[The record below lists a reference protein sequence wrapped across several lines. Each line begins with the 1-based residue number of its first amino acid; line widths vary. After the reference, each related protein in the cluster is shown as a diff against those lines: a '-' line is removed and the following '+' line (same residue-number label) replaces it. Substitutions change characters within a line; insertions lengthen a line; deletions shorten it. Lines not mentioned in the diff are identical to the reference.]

1 MNPLGNNDRDRVLAS
16 TDIVRLIGE
25 HVQLRPKG
33 REFAGLC
40 PFHDDKNPSMQVSP
54 QKQIYKC
61 FSCGAG
67 GSCFD
72 FVMGYHKLTFPEAMK
87 MLADRAGIELTP
99 FKPGKGGGGAN
110 PKNTDRRKRL
120 LAANEQGLAYFRE
133 QLQSPEAKPIREYLA
148 KRGVS
153 DEMVERFQLGYA
165 AHSWHALSEEVVAK
179 RWDKPAFEAA
189 GLIAN
194 GQRGYYDKLR
204 HRLIFPIC
212 DDMGRPIAF
221 GGRTLPGN
229 ELDDPTVDAK
239 YLNSPETLLF
249 NKSQTLYG
257 LHLAKK
263 PIIDGKTA
271 VIVEGYTDVIACH
284 QHDRCNVIAAL
295 GTAFTAEH
303 ATKLRRFCEKVVLV
317 FDGDAAGHKAADRAV
332 EVLLTSEI
340 DVAVVILPEGK
351 DPDELLAQEGGQ
363 AAWDQAIADAPDAM
377 QYLLSQFETDLQ
389 TADTMAGKQDAATA
403 FLTRLARHDIAA
415 MPGLRRALVLARLAQ
430 LLHMP
435 EPEIMAEL
443 KRLKPRQFAP
453 VIPPA
458 EAAEHAASDDTQ
470 ADDPS
475 YDLPP
480 DYDVT
485 GGVGPVMTEIP
496 PEYSEIGQIERPEG
510 DSSSKLRRAR
520 DLAERQ
526 LVACLLRD
534 NDLFHSAMPDGGDFC
549 EMVPPGDVE
558 GQGRRLYQL
567 LHDRF
572 ADGEELT
579 LVGLLAE
586 LGERGWDGE
595 RRWLTRADVELD
607 PLVGDDRQR
616 LEAIFAEA
624 AQAIAKHR
632 RRQAHEQDRRSL
644 VARGESPE
652 DPVAAAL
659 ELAGQAQRL
668 AQQRRDE
675 QDPGR
680 IARGNR

>member
-1 MNPLGNNDRDRVLAS
+1 MNPSGNNDRDRVLGS
-16 TDIVRLIGE
+16 TDLVRLIGE

-72 FVMGYHKLTFPEAMK
+72 FVMNYHKLSFPEAMK

-99 FKPGKGGGGAN
+99 FRPGKGGGAPN
-110 PKNTDRRKRL
+110 PQSSDRRKRL
-120 LAANEQGLAYFRE
+120 LAVNELALAYF
-133 QLQSPEAKPIREYLA
+133 QSKLQSPEAEKVREYVTN
-148 KRGVS
+148 RGIS
-153 DEMVERFQLGYA
+153 DDMVARFQIGYA
-165 AHSWHALSEEVVAK
+165 PHSWHALSEEITAK
-179 RWDKPAFEAA
+179 RFDKPAFEAA

-194 GQRGYYDKLR
+194 GQRGMYDKLR

-212 DDMGRPIAF
+212 DDMGRAIAF

-249 NKSQTLYG
+249 NKSRTLYG
-257 LHLAKK
+257 LDLAKK
-263 PIIDGKTA
+263 AIIDAKTA
-271 VIVEGYTDVIACH
+271 VIVEGYTDVVACH
-284 QHDRCNVIAAL
+284 QHERCNVIAAL
-295 GTAFTAEH
+295 GTAFTTEH

-351 DPDELLAQEGGQ
+351 DPDELLAQPDGEASWDALI
-363 AAWDQAIADAPDAM
+363 AAAPNAM
-377 QYLLSQFETDLQ
+377 SYLLTQFQNDLE
-389 TADTMAGKQDAATA
+389 ASDTMSGKQDASTA
-403 FLTRLARHDIAA
+403 FLTRLARHDIAS
-415 MPGLRRALVLARLAQ
+415 MPGIRRSLVLTRLAQ

-435 EPEIMAEL
+435 DHEVLAEL
-443 KRLKPRQFAP
+443 KRLKPRTFAP
-453 VIPPA
+453 SIPA
-458 EAAEHAASDDTQ
+458 VTEG
-470 ADDPS
+470 
-475 YDLPP
+475 YGP
-480 DYDVT
+480 DE
-485 GGVGPVMTEIP
+485 VGPVMDENEQ
-496 PEYSEIGQIERPEG
+496 EYIESHHFERPEG
-510 DSSSKLRRAR
+510 DSSSKLRAQEQ
-520 DLAERQ
+520 AQRQ

-534 NDLFHSAMPDGGDFC
+534 NDLFHAAMPDGADFC
-549 EMVPPGDVE
+549 ESVPPGDVDGE
-558 GQGRRLYQL
+558 GRRVYQL

-572 ADGEELT
+572 ADGDNLT
-579 LVGLLAE
+579 LLSLLAE
-586 LGERGWDGE
+586 LAERGWDNE

-607 PLVGDDRQR
+607 QLVGEDPAK
-616 LEAIFAEA
+616 LKHLFADS
-624 AQAIAKHR
+624 AQAIMKHR
-632 RRQAHEQDRRSL
+632 RRQAFDQDRRSL
-644 VARGESPE
+644 VASGERPN

-659 ELAGQAQRL
+659 ELAGHAQRL

-680 IARGNR
+680 IARGNS

>member
-1 MNPLGNNDRDRVLAS
+1 MNPSGNNDRERVLAS

-67 GSCFD
+67 GTAFD
-72 FVMGYHKLTFPEAMK
+72 FVMGYHKLDFREALK

-99 FKPGKGGGGAN
+99 FKGTGQGSDAQGESKSS
-110 PKNTDRRKRL
+110 DRRKRL
-120 LAANEQGLAYFRE
+120 FSVNELALAFFQS
-133 QLQSPEAKPIREYLA
+133 QLQSESAEQVRDYLA

-153 DEMVERFQLGYA
+153 AEMIEQFQLGYA
-165 AHSWHALSEEVVAK
+165 PHSWHALSETVAAK

-194 GQRGYYDKLR
+194 GNRGLYDKLR

-212 DDMGRPIAF
+212 DDMGRAIAF

-249 NKSQTLYG
+249 NKSRTLYG
-257 LHLAKK
+257 LDLAKK
-263 PIIDGKTA
+263 AIIDAKTA

-284 QHDRCNVIAAL
+284 QHDRRNVVAAL

-351 DPDELLAQEGGQ
+351 DPDELLAQDGGQ
-363 AAWDQAIADAPDAM
+363 ESWDLLIANAPGAM
-377 QYLLSQFETDLQ
+377 QYLLAQFEGELND
-389 TADTMAGKQDAATA
+389 AGTMAGKQDAAVA
-403 FLTRLARHDIAA
+403 FLTKLARHDIAS
-415 MPGLRRALVLARLAQ
+415 MPGIRRALVIARLAQ

-435 EPEIMAEL
+435 EHEVLEEL
-443 KRLKPRQFAP
+443 KRLKPRQFTP
-453 VIPPA
+453 VIPPPD
-458 EAAEHAASDDTQ
+458 ASDTG
-470 ADDPS
+470 
-475 YDLPP
+475 P
-480 DYDVT
+480 D
-485 GGVGPVMTEIP
+485 GPVMDEN
-496 PEYSEIGQIERPEG
+496 SLNDAQNAQFERPEG
-510 DSSSKLRRAR
+510 DSSSKIRAQEQ
-520 DLAERQ
+520 AQRQ
-526 LVACLLRD
+526 LVACLLRN
-534 NDLFHSAMPDGGDFC
+534 NDLFHKAMPDGADFC
-549 EMVPPGDVE
+549 EAVPPGDVAGE
-558 GQGRRLYQL
+558 GSRVYQL

-572 ADGEELT
+572 ADGESLT
-579 LVGLLAE
+579 LLGLLAE
-586 LGERGWDGE
+586 LAERGWDNE

-607 PLVGDDRQR
+607 PLIGDDPAKLDR
-616 LEAIFAEA
+616 LFDES
-624 AQAIAKHR
+624 AQAIMKHQ
-632 RRQAHEQDRRSL
+632 RRQAFEQDRRSL
-644 VARGESPE
+644 VANGEQPN

-659 ELAGQAQRL
+659 ELAGHAQRL

-680 IARGNR
+680 IARGSN

>member
-1 MNPLGNNDRDRVLAS
+1 MNTSGNNDRERVLSS

-67 GSCFD
+67 GTCFD

-99 FKPGKGGGGAN
+99 FKPGKGGGAPN
-110 PKNTDRRKRL
+110 PQNTDRRKRL
-120 LAANEQGLAYFRE
+120 LAVNELALAYFQS
-133 QLQSPEAKPIREYLA
+133 QLQSAQAEQVREYLA

-153 DEMVERFQLGYA
+153 DEMVTRFQLGYA
-165 AHSWHALSEEVVAK
+165 PHSWHALSEEVTAK
-179 RWDKPAFEAA
+179 RFDKPAFEAA

-194 GQRGYYDKLR
+194 GNRGLYDKLR

-212 DDMGRPIAF
+212 DDMGRAIAF

-249 NKSQTLYG
+249 NKSRTLYG
-257 LHLAKK
+257 LDLAKK
-263 PIIDGKTA
+263 PIIDAKTA

-340 DVAVVILPEGK
+340 DVAVVILPEGQ
-351 DPDELLAQEGGQ
+351 DPDEMLAQDGGE
-363 AAWDQAIADAPDAM
+363 AMWDTLIAKAPNAM
-377 QYLLSQFETDLQ
+377 EYLLTQFENDLGENS
-389 TADTMAGKQDAATA
+389 TMAGKQDAATA
-403 FLTRLARHDIAA
+403 FLTRLARHDIGA
-415 MPGLRRALVLARLAQ
+415 MPGIRRALVIARLSQ

-435 EPEIMAEL
+435 EHEVLAEL

-453 VIPPA
+453 VIPA
-458 EAAEHAASDDTQ
+458 V
-470 ADDPS
+470 
-475 YDLPP
+475 P
-480 DYDVT
+480 DEPETVMD
-485 GGVGPVMTEIP
+485 GPVMGENP
-496 PEYSEIGQIERPEG
+496 SYYPENEYFERPEG
-510 DSSSKLRRAR
+510 DSSSKLRAQE
-520 DLAERQ
+520 LAQRQ

-534 NDLFHSAMPDGGDFC
+534 NDLFHSAMPDGADFC
-549 EMVPPGDVE
+549 ESVPPGDVSGE
-558 GQGRRLYQL
+558 GSRVYQL

-572 ADGEELT
+572 ADGEGLT

-586 LGERGWDGE
+586 LAERGWDNE

-607 PLVGDDRQR
+607 PMLGED
-616 LEAIFAEA
+616 LAKLKSLFAES
-624 AQAIAKHR
+624 AQAIMKHR
-632 RRQAHEQDRRSL
+632 RRQAFDQDRRSL
-644 VARGESPE
+644 VASGEQPN

-680 IARGNR
+680 IARGN

>member
-1 MNPLGNNDRDRVLAS
+1 MNPSGNNDRDRVLAS
-16 TDIVRLIGE
+16 TDLVRLIGE

-72 FVMGYHKLTFPEAMK
+72 FVMNYHKLTFPEAMK

-99 FKPGKGGGGAN
+99 FKPGKGGAAPD
-110 PKNTDRRKRL
+110 PKSGDRRKRL
-120 LAANEQGLAYFRE
+120 LSANELALAYFQS
-133 QLQSPEAKPIREYLA
+133 QLQSPEGKAAREYLEQ
-148 KRGVS
+148 RGVS
-153 DEMVERFQLGYA
+153 SEMIELFQLGYA
-165 AHSWHALSEEVVAK
+165 PHSWHALSEAVAAK

-194 GQRGYYDKLR
+194 GNRGLYDKLR

-212 DDMGRPIAF
+212 DDMGRAIAF

-249 NKSQTLYG
+249 NKSRTLYG
-257 LHLAKK
+257 LDLAKK
-263 PIIDGKTA
+263 AIIDAKTA

-284 QHDRCNVIAAL
+284 QHGRGNVIAAL

-317 FDGDAAGHKAADRAV
+317 FDGDEAGHKAADRAV

-340 DVAVVILPEGK
+340 DVAVVILPEGQ
-351 DPDELLAQEGGQ
+351 DPDELLAQDGGEE
-363 AAWDQAIADAPDAM
+363 AWDQLIADAPGAM
-377 QYLLSQFETDLQ
+377 EYLLAQFESDLSESN
-389 TADTMAGKQDAATA
+389 TMAGKQDASTA
-403 FLTRLARHDIAA
+403 FLTRLARHDIGS
-415 MPGLRRALVLARLAQ
+415 MPGIRRALVLTRLSQ
-430 LLHMP
+430 LLHMHDH
-435 EPEIMAEL
+435 EVLAEL

-453 VIPPA
+453 VIPPPESA
-458 EAAEHAASDDTQ
+458 Q
-470 ADDPS
+470 ADLD
-475 YDLPP
+475 
-480 DYDVT
+480 
-485 GGVGPVMTEIP
+485 GPVMTVVSQDYAENQ
-496 PEYSEIGQIERPEG
+496 QIERPDP
-510 DSSSKLRRAR
+510 DSSSKIRAQEQAQR
-520 DLAERQ
+520 H
-526 LVACLLRD
+526 LVACLLRN
-534 NDLFHSAMPDGGDFC
+534 NDLFHSAMPDGADFC
-549 EMVPPGDVE
+549 EAVPPGDVAGE
-558 GQGRRLYQL
+558 GRRVYQL

-572 ADGEELT
+572 ADGDNLT
-579 LVGLLAE
+579 LLGLLAE
-586 LGERGWDGE
+586 LAERGWDNE
-595 RRWLTRADVELD
+595 RRWLTRADVEID
-607 PLVGDDRQR
+607 PMVDDDPAKLQR
-616 LEAIFAEA
+616 LFAEA
-624 AQAIAKHR
+624 AQAILKDQR
-632 RRQAHEQDRRSL
+632 RKAHDQDRRSL
-644 VARGESPE
+644 VASGEQLN

-659 ELAGQAQRL
+659 ELAGHAQRL

-680 IARGNR
+680 IARGNS

>member
-1 MNPLGNNDRDRVLAS
+1 MNPTGNNDRDRVLSS

-72 FVMGYHKLTFPEAMK
+72 FVMNYHKLTFPEAMK

-99 FKPGKGGGGAN
+99 FKPGKGGSAPN
-110 PKNTDRRKRL
+110 PQSSDRRKRL
-120 LAANEQGLAYFRE
+120 LAANELALAFFQH
-133 QLQSPEAKPIREYLA
+133 QLQTPEAEAVRDYLV

-153 DEMVERFQLGYA
+153 DEMIEQFQIGYA
-165 AHSWHALSEEVVAK
+165 PHSWHALSEEAAAK
-179 RWDKPAFEAA
+179 KWDKPAFENA

-194 GQRGYYDKLR
+194 GQRGLYDKLR

-212 DDMGRPIAF
+212 DDMGRAIAF

-249 NKSQTLYG
+249 NKSRTLYG
-257 LHLAKK
+257 LDLAKK
-263 PIIDGKTA
+263 AIIDSKTA
-271 VIVEGYTDVIACH
+271 VIVEGYTDVVACH
-284 QHDRCNVIAAL
+284 QHDRRNVVAAL
-295 GTAFTAEH
+295 GTAFTPEH

-340 DVAVVILPEGK
+340 DVAVVILPQGV
-351 DPDELLAQEGGQ
+351 DPDELLSKDGGEE
-363 AAWDQAIADAPDAM
+363 AWDALVDNAQGAM
-377 QYLLSQFETDLQ
+377 QYLLAQFETDLSE
-389 TADTMAGKQDAATA
+389 TGTMSGKQDIATA
-403 FLTRLARHDIAA
+403 FLTKLARHDIAS
-415 MPGLRRALVLARLAQ
+415 MPGIRRALVLARLAQ

-435 EPEIMAEL
+435 EHEVLAEL

-458 EAAEHAASDDTQ
+458 QSAGDQ
-470 ADDPS
+470 ADQ
-475 YDLPP
+475 
-480 DYDVT
+480 
-485 GGVGPVMTEIP
+485 GPVMDENP
-496 PEYSEIGQIERPEG
+496 PNYVENEQFERPEA
-510 DSSSKLRRAR
+510 DSSSKLRRAM
-520 DLAERQ
+520 DLAAKQ

-534 NDLFHSAMPDGGDFC
+534 NDLFHSAMPDGADFC
-549 EMVPPGDVE
+549 ESVPPGDVVGE
-558 GQGRRLYQL
+558 GSRVYQL

-572 ADGEELT
+572 ADGQSLT
-579 LVGLLAE
+579 LLSLLAE
-586 LGERGWDGE
+586 LAERGWDNE

-607 PLVGDDRQR
+607 PLLGDDPAK
-616 LEAIFAEA
+616 LKHLFAES
-624 AQAIAKHR
+624 AQAIMKHQ
-632 RRQAHEQDRRSL
+632 RRQAFDQDRRSL
-644 VARGESPE
+644 VASGEQTN

-659 ELAGQAQRL
+659 ELAGHAQRL

-680 IARGNR
+680 IARGTN

>member
-1 MNPLGNNDRDRVLAS
+1 MSSSGNNDRERVLGS

-33 REFAGLC
+33 REFIGLC

-67 GSCFD
+67 GTAFD

-87 MLADRAGIELTP
+87 MLADRAGVELTP
-99 FKPGKGGGGAN
+99 FKPGKGGSAPN
-110 PKNTDRRKRL
+110 PQSSDRRKRL
-120 LAANEQGLAYFRE
+120 LAVNELALAFFQA
-133 QLQSPEAKPIREYLA
+133 QLQSPQGEQARDYLA

-153 DEMVERFQLGYA
+153 SEMIDQFQLGYA
-165 AHSWHALSEEVVAK
+165 PHSWHALAEEVIAK

-189 GLIAN
+189 GLVAN
-194 GQRGYYDKLR
+194 GNRGLYDKLR
-204 HRLIFPIC
+204 HRLIFPIS
-212 DDMGRPIAF
+212 DDMGRAIAF
-221 GGRTLPGN
+221 GGRTMPGN

-249 NKSQTLYG
+249 NKSRTLYG
-257 LHLAKK
+257 LDLAKK
-263 PIIDGKTA
+263 PIIDTKTA

-284 QHDRCNVIAAL
+284 QHGRRNVVAAL

-332 EVLLTSEI
+332 EVLLTGEV

-351 DPDELLAQEGGQ
+351 DPDELLAQKDGEQ
-363 AAWDQAIADAPDAM
+363 AWDELIANADGAM
-377 QYLLSQFETDLQ
+377 QYLLAQFEADLSGS
-389 TADTMAGKQDAATA
+389 DTMAGKQDIATA
-403 FLTRLARHDIAA
+403 FLTRLARHDIAV
-415 MPGLRRALVLARLAQ
+415 MPSIRRALVLSRLAQ

-435 EPEIMAEL
+435 EQEVFDEL

-453 VIPPA
+453 SVPPPQK
-458 EAAEHAASDDTQ
+458 EQQPVQ
-470 ADDPS
+470 AGYS
-475 YDLPP
+475 P
-480 DYDVT
+480 DE
-485 GGVGPVMTEIP
+485 VGPVMDDNL
-496 PEYSEIGQIERPEG
+496 PEYAENEEFDRPG
-510 DSSSKLRRAR
+510 NVLLSKLAR
-520 DLAERQ
+520 SLELAHRQ
-526 LVACLLRD
+526 LIACLLRD
-534 NDLFHSAMPDGGDFC
+534 NDLFHSTMDDGADFC
-549 EMVPPGDVE
+549 EAIPPGDVT
-558 GQGRRLYQL
+558 GQAAGVYQL

-572 ADGEELT
+572 ADGQNLT
-579 LVGLLAE
+579 LLSLLGE
-586 LGERGWDGE
+586 LAERGWDHE

-607 PLVGDDRQR
+607 QLLGGDAAKLKR
-616 LEAIFAEA
+616 LFAESA
-624 AQAIAKHR
+624 LAIMKHQ
-632 RRQAHEQDRRSL
+632 RRQVFEKDRRL
-644 VARGESPE
+644 LIANGERPN

-680 IARGNR
+680 IARGQ

>member
-1 MNPLGNNDRDRVLAS
+1 MNPSGNNDRERVLAS

-67 GSCFD
+67 GTAFD
-72 FVMGYHKLTFPEAMK
+72 FVMGYHKLDFREALK

-99 FKPGKGGGGAN
+99 FKGTGQGSDAQGESKSS
-110 PKNTDRRKRL
+110 DRRKRL
-120 LAANEQGLAYFRE
+120 LSVNELALAFFQS
-133 QLQSPEAKPIREYLA
+133 QLQSESAEQVRDYLA

-153 DEMVERFQLGYA
+153 DEMIEQFQLGYA
-165 AHSWHALSEEVVAK
+165 PHSWHALSETVAAK

-194 GQRGYYDKLR
+194 GNRGLYDKLR
-204 HRLIFPIC
+204 HRLVFPIC
-212 DDMGRPIAF
+212 DDMGRAIAF

-249 NKSQTLYG
+249 NKSRTLYG
-257 LHLAKK
+257 LDLAKK
-263 PIIDGKTA
+263 AIIDAKTA

-284 QHDRCNVIAAL
+284 QHDRPNVVAAL

-332 EVLLTSEI
+332 EVLLNSEI

-351 DPDELLAQEGGQ
+351 DPDELLAQDGGQ
-363 AAWDQAIADAPDAM
+363 ESWDLLIANAPGAM
-377 QYLLSQFETDLQ
+377 QYLLAQFEGELND
-389 TADTMAGKQDAATA
+389 AGTMAGKQDAAVA
-403 FLTRLARHDIAA
+403 FLTKLARHDIAS
-415 MPGLRRALVLARLAQ
+415 MPGIRRALVVARLAQ

-435 EPEIMAEL
+435 EHEVLEEL

-453 VIPPA
+453 VIPPPD
-458 EAAEHAASDDTQ
+458 ASDTE
-470 ADDPS
+470 
-475 YDLPP
+475 P
-480 DYDVT
+480 D
-485 GGVGPVMTEIP
+485 GPVMDEK
-496 PEYSEIGQIERPEG
+496 SLNDAQNAQFERPEG
-510 DSSSKLRRAR
+510 DSSSKIRAQEQ
-520 DLAERQ
+520 AQRQ
-526 LVACLLRD
+526 LVACLLRN
-534 NDLFHSAMPDGGDFC
+534 NDLFHKAMPDGADFC
-549 EMVPPGDVE
+549 EAVPPGDVAGE
-558 GQGRRLYQL
+558 GSRVYQL

-572 ADGEELT
+572 ADGESLT
-579 LVGLLAE
+579 LLGLLAE
-586 LGERGWDGE
+586 LAERGWDNE

-607 PLVGDDRQR
+607 PLIGDDAAKLDR
-616 LEAIFAEA
+616 LFDES
-624 AQAIAKHR
+624 AQAIMKHQ
-632 RRQAHEQDRRSL
+632 RRQAFEQDRRSL
-644 VARGESPE
+644 VANGEQPN

-659 ELAGQAQRL
+659 ELAGHAQRL

-680 IARGNR
+680 IARGSN

>member
-1 MNPLGNNDRDRVLAS
+1 MNPSGNNDRDRVLSS
-16 TDIVRLIGE
+16 TDLVRLIGE

-72 FVMGYHKLTFPEAMK
+72 FVMNYHKLTFPEAMK

-99 FKPGKGGGGAN
+99 FKPGKGGGAPN
-110 PKNTDRRKRL
+110 PQNTDRRKRL
-120 LAANEQGLAYFRE
+120 LAANDLALAFFKDQFR
-133 QLQSPEAKPIREYLA
+133 SPDAKAIQDYVAE
-148 KRGVS
+148 RGIS
-153 DEMVERFQLGYA
+153 DEMVEQFQIGYA
-165 AHSWHALSEEVVAK
+165 PHSWHALSEEAAAK
-179 RWDKPAFEAA
+179 RWDKPAFENA

-194 GQRGYYDKLR
+194 GQRGLYDKLR

-212 DDMGRPIAF
+212 DDMGRAIAF

-249 NKSQTLYG
+249 NKSRTLYG
-257 LHLAKK
+257 LDLAKK
-263 PIIDGKTA
+263 AIIDSKVA
-271 VIVEGYTDVIACH
+271 VIVEGYTDVVACH
-284 QHDRCNVIAAL
+284 QHDRRNVVAAL
-295 GTAFTAEH
+295 GTAFTPEH

-332 EVLLTSEI
+332 EVLLTGEV
-340 DVAVVILPEGK
+340 DVAVVILPEGI
-351 DPDELLAQEGGQ
+351 DPDELLSKEGGEQ
-363 AAWDQAIADAPDAM
+363 AWDELVNNAQDAM
-377 QYLLSQFETDLQ
+377 QYLLAQFETDL
-389 TADTMAGKQDAATA
+389 TATDTMAGKQDIATA
-403 FLTRLARHDIAA
+403 FLTKLARHDIASL
-415 MPGLRRALVLARLAQ
+415 PGIRRALVLARLAQ

-435 EPEIMAEL
+435 EHEVLAEL

-458 EAAEHAASDDTQ
+458 EVSGG
-470 ADDPS
+470 
-475 YDLPP
+475 YGP
-480 DYDVT
+480 DE
-485 GGVGPVMTEIP
+485 VGPVTDENP
-496 PEYSEIGQIERPEG
+496 DDYVENEQFERPEAH
-510 DSSSKLRRAR
+510 SSSKLRLSL
-520 DLAERQ
+520 DLAARQ

-534 NDLFHSAMPDGGDFC
+534 NDLFHSAMPDGADFC
-549 EMVPPGDVE
+549 ESVPPGDVAGE
-558 GQGRRLYQL
+558 GSRVYQL

-572 ADGEELT
+572 ADGDAVTLLSLLGEL
-579 LVGLLAE
+579 A
-586 LGERGWDGE
+586 ERGWDRE

-607 PLVGDDRQR
+607 QLLSEDPAKLKH
-616 LEAIFAEA
+616 LFADS
-624 AQAIAKHR
+624 AQAIMKHH

-644 VARGESPE
+644 VASGNPTE

-659 ELAGQAQRL
+659 ELAGHAQRL

-680 IARGNR
+680 IARGSN

>member
-1 MNPLGNNDRDRVLAS
+1 MNPSGNNDRDRVLGS
-16 TDIVRLIGE
+16 TDLVRLIGE

-72 FVMGYHKLTFPEAMK
+72 FVMNYHKLTFPEAMK

-99 FKPGKGGGGAN
+99 FKPGKGGSAPN
-110 PKNTDRRKRL
+110 PQNTDRRKRL
-120 LAANEQGLAYFRE
+120 LSANELALAFFQH
-133 QLQSPEAKPIREYLA
+133 QLQTPEAEAVRDYLVN
-148 KRGVS
+148 RGVS
-153 DEMVERFQLGYA
+153 DAMIEQFQLGYA
-165 AHSWHALSEEVVAK
+165 PHSWHALSEEVAAK
-179 RWDKPAFEAA
+179 RWDKPAFENA

-194 GQRGYYDKLR
+194 GQRGLYDKLR

-212 DDMGRPIAF
+212 DDMGRAIAF

-249 NKSQTLYG
+249 NKSRTLYG
-257 LHLAKK
+257 LDLAKK
-263 PIIDGKTA
+263 AIIDSKTA

-284 QHDRCNVIAAL
+284 QHERRNVVAAL
-295 GTAFTAEH
+295 GTAFTPEH

-332 EVLLTSEI
+332 EVLLTGEV
-340 DVAVVILPEGK
+340 DVAVVILPEGI
-351 DPDELLAQEGGQ
+351 DPDELLAKEGGEQ
-363 AAWDQAIADAPDAM
+363 AWDELIDNADGAM
-377 QYLLSQFETDLQ
+377 QYLLAQFEDDLSGS
-389 TADTMAGKQDAATA
+389 DTMAGKQDIATA
-403 FLTRLARHDIAA
+403 FLTKLARHDIAS
-415 MPGLRRALVLARLAQ
+415 MPSIRRALVLARLAQ

-435 EPEIMAEL
+435 EHEVLAEL
-443 KRLKPRQFAP
+443 KQLKPRQFAP

-458 EAAEHAASDDTQ
+458 PE
-470 ADDPS
+470 
-475 YDLPP
+475 
-480 DYDVT
+480 VT
-485 GGVGPVMTEIP
+485 GGYGPDEVGPVMDENSP
-496 PEYSEIGQIERPEG
+496 NYDENEQSDRPQG
-510 DSSSKLRRAR
+510 HSSSKLR
-520 DLAERQ
+520 LALGLAARQ

-534 NDLFHSAMPDGGDFC
+534 NDLFHTAMPDGADFC
-549 EMVPPGDVE
+549 ESVPPGDVAGE
-558 GQGRRLYQL
+558 GSRVYQL

-572 ADGEELT
+572 ADGDSVT
-579 LVGLLAE
+579 LLGLLGE
-586 LGERGWDGE
+586 LAERGWDND

-607 PLVGDDRQR
+607 QLLGDDQAK
-616 LEAIFAEA
+616 LKPLFAES
-624 AQAIAKHR
+624 AQAIMKHR
-632 RRQAHEQDRRSL
+632 RRQAFEQDRRSL
-644 VARGESPE
+644 VASGETTE

-659 ELAGQAQRL
+659 ELAGHAQRL

-680 IARGNR
+680 IARGT

>member
-1 MNPLGNNDRDRVLAS
+1 MNPSGNNDRDRVLTS

-72 FVMGYHKLTFPEAMK
+72 FVMNYHKLSFPEAMK

-99 FKPGKGGGGAN
+99 FKPGKGGSAPN
-110 PKNTDRRKRL
+110 PQSSDRRKRL
-120 LAANEQGLAYFRE
+120 LAVNELALAYFQA
-133 QLQSPEAKPIREYLA
+133 QLQSPEADSVRDYLVN
-148 KRGVS
+148 RGVS
-153 DEMVERFQLGYA
+153 DEMIERFQLGYA
-165 AHSWHALSEEVVAK
+165 PHSWHALSEEITAK
-179 RWDKPAFEAA
+179 RWDKAAFENA

-194 GQRGYYDKLR
+194 GQRGLYDKLR

-212 DDMGRPIAF
+212 DDMGRAIAF

-249 NKSQTLYG
+249 NKSRTLYG
-257 LHLAKK
+257 LDLAKK
-263 PIIDGKTA
+263 AIIDAKTA

-284 QHDRCNVIAAL
+284 QHGRCNVIAAL
-295 GTAFTAEH
+295 GTAFTTEH
-303 ATKLRRFCEKVVLV
+303 ATKLRRFCEQVVLV

-351 DPDELLAQEGGQ
+351 DPDELLAQEDGE
-363 AAWDQAIADAPDAM
+363 AAWDALIASAPNAM
-377 QYLLSQFETDLQ
+377 AYLLTQFENDL
-389 TADTMAGKQDAATA
+389 ASSETMSGKQDAATA

-415 MPGLRRALVLARLAQ
+415 MPGIRRALVVARLAQ

-435 EPEIMAEL
+435 EHEVLAEL

-453 VIPPA
+453 VIPSTPA
-458 EAAEHAASDDTQ
+458 VTEGYS
-470 ADDPS
+470 
-475 YDLPP
+475 P
-480 DYDVT
+480 DEQ
-485 GGVGPVMTEIP
+485 GPVMDENQH
-496 PEYSEIGQIERPEG
+496 EYIENMTFDRPER
-510 DSSSKLRRAR
+510 DSSSKLRAQEQ
-520 DLAERQ
+520 AQRQ
-526 LVACLLRD
+526 LVACLLRN
-534 NDLFHSAMPDGGDFC
+534 NDLFHRAMPDGADFC
-549 EMVPPGDVE
+549 ESVPPGDVAGE
-558 GQGRRLYQL
+558 GRRVYQL

-572 ADGEELT
+572 ADGESLT
-579 LVGLLAE
+579 LLGLLAE
-586 LGERGWDGE
+586 LAERGWDNE

-607 PLVGDDRQR
+607 QLVGEDPTKLKHLFEQV
-616 LEAIFAEA
+616 
-624 AQAIAKHR
+624 AQAIMKHR
-632 RRQAHEQDRRSL
+632 RRQAFDQDRRSL
-644 VARGESPE
+644 VATGEQPN

-659 ELAGQAQRL
+659 ELAGHAQRL

-680 IARGNR
+680 IARGSN

>member
-1 MNPLGNNDRDRVLAS
+1 MNPTGNNDRDRVLSS
-16 TDIVRLIGE
+16 TDIVRLVGE

-72 FVMGYHKLTFPEAMK
+72 FVMNYHKLTFPEAMK

-99 FKPGKGGGGAN
+99 YKGAKGSSGQGSSQ
-110 PKNTDRRKRL
+110 NTDRRKRL
-120 LAANEQGLAYFRE
+120 LAVNELALAYFQS
-133 QLQSPEAKPIREYLA
+133 QLQSPEAQPVRDYLDQ
-148 KRGVS
+148 RGVS
-153 DEMVERFQLGYA
+153 SEMVERFQLGYA
-165 AHSWHALSEEVVAK
+165 PHSWHALSEEVVAK
-179 RWDKPAFEAA
+179 RFDKPAFEAA
-189 GLIAN
+189 GLVAN
-194 GQRGYYDKLR
+194 GNRGLYDKLR

-212 DDMGRPIAF
+212 DDMGRAIAF

-249 NKSQTLYG
+249 NKSRTLYG
-257 LHLAKK
+257 LDLAKK
-263 PIIDGKTA
+263 AIIDSKTA

-284 QHDRCNVIAAL
+284 QHERCNVIAAL
-295 GTAFTAEH
+295 GTAFTPEH

-351 DPDELLAQEGGQ
+351 DPDEMLAQEDGD
-363 AAWDQAIADAPDAM
+363 ATWDGLIASAPNAM
-377 QYLLSQFETDLQ
+377 SYLLTQFQKDLE
-389 TADTMAGKQDAATA
+389 ASDTMSGKQDATTA
-403 FLTRLARHDIAA
+403 FLTRLARHDIASL
-415 MPGLRRALVLARLAQ
+415 PGIRRALVIASLAQ

-435 EPEIMAEL
+435 EHEVLAEL
-443 KRLKPRQFAP
+443 KQLKPRQFAP
-453 VIPPA
+453 AIPPVP
-458 EAAEHAASDDTQ
+458 AAPAVTEG
-470 ADDPS
+470 
-475 YDLPP
+475 YGP
-480 DYDVT
+480 DEE
-485 GGVGPVMTEIP
+485 GPVMDENTSYY
-496 PEYSEIGQIERPEG
+496 PESEHFERPEG
-510 DSSSKLRRAR
+510 DSSSKLRAQE
-520 DLAERQ
+520 LAQRQ

-534 NDLFHSAMPDGGDFC
+534 NDLFHSAMPDGADFC
-549 EMVPPGDVE
+549 ESVPPGDVAGE
-558 GQGRRLYQL
+558 GRRVYQL

-572 ADGEELT
+572 ADGESLT

-586 LGERGWDGE
+586 LAERGWDNE

-607 PLVGDDRQR
+607 PQVGDDSTMLMR
-616 LEAIFAEA
+616 LFAEA
-624 AQAIAKHR
+624 AQAILKRR

-644 VARGESPE
+644 VAGGEQQT

-680 IARGNR
+680 IARGT

>member
-1 MNPLGNNDRDRVLAS
+1 MNPTGNNDRDRVLGS
-16 TDIVRLIGE
+16 TDLVRLIGE

-72 FVMGYHKLTFPEAMK
+72 FVMNYHKLSFPEAMK

-99 FKPGKGGGGAN
+99 FKPGKGGSAPN
-110 PKNTDRRKRL
+110 PQSSDRRKRL
-120 LAANEQGLAYFRE
+120 LSANELALAYFQH
-133 QLQSPEAKPIREYLA
+133 QLQTPEAEAVRDYLV

-153 DEMVERFQLGYA
+153 DTMIEQFQLGYA
-165 AHSWHALSEEVVAK
+165 PHSWHALSEEVAAK
-179 RWDKPAFEAA
+179 KWDKPAFENA

-194 GQRGYYDKLR
+194 GQRGWYDKLR

-212 DDMGRPIAF
+212 DDMGRAIAF

-249 NKSQTLYG
+249 NKSRTLYG
-257 LHLAKK
+257 LDLAKK
-263 PIIDGKTA
+263 AIIDSKTA

-284 QHDRCNVIAAL
+284 QHERRNVVAAL
-295 GTAFTAEH
+295 GTAFTPEH

-332 EVLLTSEI
+332 EVLLTGEV
-340 DVAVVILPEGK
+340 DVAVVILPEGI
-351 DPDELLAQEGGQ
+351 DPDELLAQDGGEE
-363 AAWDQAIADAPDAM
+363 AWDALVDNADGAM
-377 QYLLSQFETDLQ
+377 QYLLTQFETDLNE
-389 TADTMAGKQDAATA
+389 TGTMAGKQDIATA
-403 FLTRLARHDIAA
+403 FLTKMARHDIAS
-415 MPGLRRALVLARLAQ
+415 MPGIRRALVLARLAQ

-435 EPEIMAEL
+435 EHEVLAEL

-453 VIPPA
+453 ALPPA
-458 EAAEHAASDDTQ
+458 QSEVEYGDH
-470 ADDPS
+470 
-475 YDLPP
+475 
-480 DYDVT
+480 
-485 GGVGPVMTEIP
+485 GPVMDENQP
-496 PEYSEIGQIERPEG
+496 YYAENEQFERPGG
-510 DSSSKLRRAR
+510 DSSSKLRRAM
-520 DLAERQ
+520 DLAAKQ

-534 NDLFHSAMPDGGDFC
+534 NDLFHTAMPDGADFC
-549 EMVPPGDVE
+549 ESVPPGDVVGE
-558 GQGRRLYQL
+558 GSRVYQL

-572 ADGEELT
+572 ADGQSLT
-579 LVGLLAE
+579 LLSLLAE
-586 LGERGWDGE
+586 LAERGWDNE

-607 PLVGDDRQR
+607 PLLGDDPAKLQH
-616 LEAIFAEA
+616 LFAES
-624 AQAIAKHR
+624 AQAIMKHQ
-632 RRQAHEQDRRSL
+632 RRQAFDQDRRSL
-644 VARGESPE
+644 VASGEQTK

-659 ELAGQAQRL
+659 ELAGHAQRL

-680 IARGNR
+680 IARGSN

>member
-1 MNPLGNNDRDRVLAS
+1 MNPSGNNDRDRVLGS
-16 TDIVRLIGE
+16 TDLVRLIGE

-72 FVMGYHKLTFPEAMK
+72 FVMNYHKLTFPEAMK

-99 FKPGKGGGGAN
+99 FKPGKGGSAPN
-110 PKNTDRRKRL
+110 PQNTDRRKRL
-120 LAANEQGLAYFRE
+120 LSVNELALAFFQS
-133 QLQSPEAKPIREYLA
+133 QLKTPEAEAVRAYLE
-148 KRGVS
+148 KRCVS
-153 DEMVERFQLGYA
+153 SEMVERFQVGYA
-165 AHSWHALSEEVVAK
+165 PHSWHALSEAVAAK
-179 RWDKPAFEAA
+179 GWDKPAFEAA
-189 GLIAN
+189 GLVAN
-194 GQRGYYDKLR
+194 GNRGLYDKLR

-212 DDMGRPIAF
+212 DDMGRAIAF

-249 NKSQTLYG
+249 NKSRTLYG
-257 LHLAKK
+257 LDLAKK
-263 PIIDGKTA
+263 AIIDAKTA

-284 QHDRCNVIAAL
+284 QHGRCNVVAAL
-295 GTAFTAEH
+295 GTAFTTEH
-303 ATKLRRFCEKVVLV
+303 ATKIRRFCEKVVLV

-340 DVAVVILPEGK
+340 DVAVVILPEGE
-351 DPDELLAQEGGQ
+351 DPDELLAQDGGEE
-363 AAWDQAIADAPDAM
+363 AWDQLIADAPGAM
-377 QYLLSQFETDLQ
+377 EYLLTQFESDLNDS
-389 TADTMAGKQDAATA
+389 TTMAGKQDAATA
-403 FLTRLARHDIAA
+403 FLTRLARHDIAS
-415 MPGLRRALVLARLAQ
+415 MPSIRRALVLTRLAQ
-430 LLHMP
+430 MLHMP
-435 EPEIMAEL
+435 EHEVLEEL

-458 EAAEHAASDDTQ
+458 PAVTEGYS
-470 ADDPS
+470 
-475 YDLPP
+475 P
-480 DYDVT
+480 DEQ
-485 GGVGPVMTEIP
+485 GPVMDENP
-496 PEYSEIGQIERPEG
+496 SEYIENEHFERPEG
-510 DSSSKLRRAR
+510 DSSSKLRAQE
-520 DLAERQ
+520 LAQRQ

-534 NDLFHSAMPDGGDFC
+534 NDLFHSAMPDGADFC
-549 EMVPPGDVE
+549 ESVPPGDVAGE
-558 GQGRRLYQL
+558 GRRVYQL

-572 ADGEELT
+572 ADGESLT
-579 LVGLLAE
+579 LLGLLAE
-586 LGERGWDGE
+586 LAERGWDNE

-607 PLVGDDRQR
+607 PLLGDDPAK
-616 LEAIFAEA
+616 LKHLFADS
-624 AQAIAKHR
+624 AQAIMKHQ
-632 RRQAHEQDRRSL
+632 RRQAHDQDRRSL
-644 VARGESPE
+644 VASGDQPN

-680 IARGNR
+680 IARGS